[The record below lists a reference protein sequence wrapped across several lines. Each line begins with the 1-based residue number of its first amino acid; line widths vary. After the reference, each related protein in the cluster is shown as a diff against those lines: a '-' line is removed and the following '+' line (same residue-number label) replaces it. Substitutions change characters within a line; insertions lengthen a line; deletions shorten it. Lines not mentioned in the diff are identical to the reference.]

1 MNPKQLIYG
10 AVLTIGGLLAG
21 SCAHH
26 DPDAPDPALPEGS
39 VYLTLQVRALDD
51 TPPSCPDAAQA
62 PAFEENDTTGFEN
75 PATDYEKMHTLRVI
89 IVRPDGEVEYNRFL
103 RITGAGLPQEPDDM
117 TFIVKAGES
126 KKVYLF
132 ANEAAV
138 PYDFS
143 QIRPETRFPT
153 AEVEDIKLT
162 TDEKG
167 RLIDNSGTEKTYVP
181 MSETFDIT
189 IKTPETNADFHQ
201 RADMFV
207 TRAAVKFSFE
217 VKGVPDLGFSPLYV
231 NSVSVSGMSDK
242 EYLLPRNTV
251 YKPTKYEPSDHT
263 LNGRFITDYEVPAD
277 TSLNVYTF
285 STPGAATLPLKA
297 GQTAAYTPYVYLPE
311 SADTSAYSVSV
322 DFRGGD
328 SSHPEFTSVAKLPN
342 LPSLPRNTHV
352 KVVIT
357 VTKPQSVDM
366 QVTVLPYLSVKLD
379 PVFGL

>member
-51 TPPSCPDAAQA
+51 TPPCPDAAQA

-143 QIRPETRFPT
+143 QIRPETRFP
-153 AEVEDIKLT
+153 LS
-162 TDEKG
+162 
-167 RLIDNSGTEKTYVP
+167 LIH
-181 MSETFDIT
+181 I
-189 IKTPETNADFHQ
+189 
-201 RADMFV
+201 
-207 TRAAVKFSFE
+207 
-217 VKGVPDLGFSPLYV
+217 
-231 NSVSVSGMSDK
+231 
-242 EYLLPRNTV
+242 
-251 YKPTKYEPSDHT
+251 
-263 LNGRFITDYEVPAD
+263 
-277 TSLNVYTF
+277 
-285 STPGAATLPLKA
+285 
-297 GQTAAYTPYVYLPE
+297 
-311 SADTSAYSVSV
+311 
-322 DFRGGD
+322 
-328 SSHPEFTSVAKLPN
+328 
-342 LPSLPRNTHV
+342 
-352 KVVIT
+352 
-357 VTKPQSVDM
+357 
-366 QVTVLPYLSVKLD
+366 
-379 PVFGL
+379 

>member
-1 MNPKQLIYG
+1 
-10 AVLTIGGLLAG
+10 
-21 SCAHH
+21 
-26 DPDAPDPALPEGS
+26 
-39 VYLTLQVRALDD
+39 
-51 TPPSCPDAAQA
+51 
-62 PAFEENDTTGFEN
+62 
-75 PATDYEKMHTLRVI
+75 
-89 IVRPDGEVEYNRFL
+89 
-103 RITGAGLPQEPDDM
+103 M

-143 QIRPETRFPT
+143 RIRPETRFPT

-201 RADMFV
+201 RADTCFV

-311 SADTSAYSVSV
+311 SADTSAYAVSV
-322 DFRGGD
+322 DFRGGRFIPPGIHRRGQA
-328 SSHPEFTSVAKLPN
+328 SQP
-342 LPSLPRNTHV
+342 PSLPRNTHV